1 MRKNIKPQMIIDII
15 KNHYNIDISIR
26 DRSHA
31 KANLRG
37 MYFYLCAKYCNP
49 VLYSYRE
56 IGDAVQ
62 VKHPKC
68 YQI

>member
-37 MYFYLCAKYCNP
+37 MYFYLC
-49 VLYSYRE
+49 
-56 IGDAVQ
+56 
-62 VKHPKC
+62 
-68 YQI
+68 